1 MAASSPGTYAKK
13 YGKENVPK
21 NITLVNDE
29 LPLRVEAHSYHQV
42 GEKTLR
48 ANRGAQ
54 SDCQVGEETLRAN
67 RGAQSDCQVTA
78 QSACQA
84 GEKTLRAGRDGSIS
98 QSHPPAVLKGNPK
111 PLAEGK
117 KKSVQFAG
125 VDDRTKDDD
134 ITAATNSHPAH
145 IPPVS
150 LKDTQ

>member
-29 LPLRVEAHSYHQV
+29 LPLRVTAQSYH
-42 GEKTLR
+42 
-48 ANRGAQ
+48 
-54 SDCQVGEETLRAN
+54 QVGEETLRAN
-67 RGAQSDCQVTA
+67 RGAQSDCQV
-78 QSACQA
+78 
-84 GEKTLRAGRDGSIS
+84 GVETLRADRDCSTSRG
-98 QSHPPAVLKGNPK
+98 HPPAVLKGNPK

-134 ITAATNSHPAH
+134 ITAATNSHPTH